1 MQIETLDDHLF
12 QLKKQME
19 IASEKGFRGAQMSQ
33 RIEDDLKRIMNSGW
47 LNLAEYI
54 GDVDKQEAS

>member
-1 MQIETLDDHLF
+1 MDIETIDDHLF

-19 IASEKGFRGAQMSQ
+19 IAKSKGTRGRMMAQ

-54 GDVDKQEAS
+54 SDVERGEAS